1 MHVTIISRSGLKYID
16 EKIQEFIRFLS
27 YIWNMSKNLDESG
40 LKSIF
45 SEYDLFFIDIWG
57 VVHNGI
63 KLHENAVKVLNELST
78 NEKKFILLTNAPRPN
93 LTVINTLKKMG
104 LNDFSDTVF
113 TSGEASK
120 RYLLENF
127 NNKKFFHIGPPRDFD
142 LFKTF
147 EDNKVLNIDD
157 SDYLLCSGL
166 FEEHEDDLGYYK
178 NLLSK
183 HITKKMICTNPDL
196 IVDRGDKR
204 EYCAG
209 SIAKSFE
216 EINGEVIYFGKPYPP
231 VYEIAADVNNKKI
244 LCIGDNLNT
253 DIKGANIQNFDSLLI
268 TGGIHRQ
275 EILKLS
281 IDNVLKN
288 YETKI
293 NYFQKELKWWKS

>member
-1 MHVTIISRSGLKYID
+1 MHVTIISRSALKYIS

-27 YIWNMSKNLDESG
+27 YIWNMSKNLEELG
-40 LKSIF
+40 LKSVV

-63 KLHENAVKVLNELST
+63 KLYKNAVKVLEELSKH
-78 NEKKFILLTNAPRPN
+78 EKKFILLTNAPRPN

-104 LNDFSDTVF
+104 LNNFSETVF

-127 NNKKFFHIGPPRDFD
+127 NNKKFFHLGPPKDFD

-147 EDNKVLNIDD
+147 ENNKVLNIDD

-166 FEEHEDDLGYYK
+166 FEEHEDDLDYYK
-178 NLLSK
+178 TFLSK
-183 HITKKMICTNPDL
+183 HTTKKMICTNPDL

-231 VYEIAADVNNKKI
+231 VYEIAADINNKKI

-253 DIKGANIQNFDSLLI
+253 DIRGANIQNFDSLLI

-275 EILKLS
+275 EISKLS
-281 IDNVLKN
+281 IENVLKN
-288 YETKI
+288 YDANI
-293 NYFQKELKWWKS
+293 NYFQKELKW

>member
-1 MHVTIISRSGLKYID
+1 MHVTIISRSALKYIS

-27 YIWNMSKNLDESG
+27 YIWNMSKNLEDSG
-40 LKSIF
+40 LKSIA

-63 KLHENAVKVLNELST
+63 KLYENAVRALEELA
-78 NEKKFILLTNAPRPN
+78 NNKKKFILLTNAPRPN
-93 LTVINTLKKMG
+93 QTVINTLKKMG
-104 LNDFSDTVF
+104 LNNFSDTVF

-127 NNKKFFHIGPPRDFD
+127 NNKKFFHLGPPRDFD

-147 EDNKVLNIDD
+147 EDNKVLNIDN

-166 FEEHEDDLGYYK
+166 FEEHENDLGYYK
-178 NLLSK
+178 TLLLK
-183 HITKKMICTNPDL
+183 HINKKMICTNPDL
-196 IVDRGDKR
+196 IVDRGDNR

-209 SIAKSFE
+209 SIAKAFE

-275 EILKLS
+275 EISKLS

-288 YETKI
+288 YDAKI
-293 NYFQKELKWWKS
+293 NYFQKELKW

>member
-63 KLHENAVKVLNELST
+63 KLHENAVKVLNELSN

-93 LTVINTLKKMG
+93 LTVVNTLKKMG
-104 LNDFSDTVF
+104 LNNFSDTVF

-127 NNKKFFHIGPPRDFD
+127 NNKKFFHLGPPRDFD

-166 FEEHEDDLGYYK
+166 FEEHEDDLEYYK

-183 HITKKMICTNPDL
+183 HISKKMICTNPDL

-216 EINGEVIYFGKPYPP
+216 EIDGKVIYFGKPYPP

-275 EILKLS
+275 EISKLS
-281 IDNVLKN
+281 IENVLKN
-288 YETKI
+288 YEAKI
-293 NYFQKELKWWKS
+293 DYFQKELKW